1 MMVGRQILTRQIP
14 SMQAGERLLDVQD
27 IVLQDNS
34 GKNILD
40 QLSIHVDRGE
50 IVGIAGVSGNGQSE
64 LVRCVS
70 GLQKVDSGKIL
81 LQEKDVTSIC
91 AFFQGQRNV
100 LYSGRPVFLG
110 KRA

>member
-81 LQEKDVTSIC
+81 LQEKM
-91 AFFQGQRNV
+91 
-100 LYSGRPVFLG
+100 
-110 KRA
+110 